1 VLELVNDTA
10 EALPDVLGI
19 TEALDTMGDLS
30 LNSTGEHTLK
40 DLAHA
45 EESEVD
51 VRALHSFEVV
61 HLLVLLVIDLVEE
74 LLPVVIEVEEEF
86 LVVDHLGLS
95 VQEHGSSLTEVLTS
109 INPLTH
115 AVVMETLTSI
125 FKDVHAVD
133 DERLIGLEEDLLR
146 VEESLSHA
154 LDLLVVMVVNLTAVV
169 KHVTDI
175 GDGETKLVDGLGG
188 LLVRSIP
195 ESAHCVLEML
205 FNRVGVRDAVSDV
218 GHAMEVEGTNEEALH
233 EASDL
238 GVIVRV
244 VSLSNRCDASSSKRL
259 EHMLR
264 VEKL

>member
-19 TEALDTMGDLS
+19 TEALDAMGDLS
-30 LNSTGEHTLK
+30 FNSTGEHTLK

-45 EESEVD
+45 EEGEVD

-74 LLPVVIEVEEEF
+74 LLPVVVEVEEEF

-115 AVVMETLTSI
+115 AVVVETLTSI

-154 LDLLVVMVVNLTAVV
+154 LDLLVVMVVNLTQWSS
-169 KHVTDI
+169 I
-175 GDGETKLVDGLGG
+175 SPISETARPSWSMALV
-188 LLVRSIP
+188 
-195 ESAHCVLEML
+195 
-205 FNRVGVRDAVSDV
+205 
-218 GHAMEVEGTNEEALH
+218 
-233 EASDL
+233 ASW
-238 GVIVRV
+238 
-244 VSLSNRCDASSSKRL
+244 
-259 EHMLR
+259 
-264 VEKL
+264 